1 MPRKKPFSGKQK
13 KKQIQ
18 EKRDRKKPE
27 GSGQRTNAAIS
38 HRSRQQSY
46 ELNSSEEERGS
57 GSDTECAA
65 GAGIPDVNKLNQQP
79 ISNKKQHDPNRFRLH
94 FEKDSRAEVE
104 RRKKQSMQPFE
115 ILPEEALEVDLGDI
129 YQPGSVLDMPKRPT
143 WNYSLSKEQVEAR
156 EEAMFQEYLH
166 NIFSKY
172 SSRQLSYFEINLE
185 TWRQLWRVLEMSD
198 IVLLITD
205 IRHPAL
211 HFSPAL
217 YDYVTKELRRHL
229 ILVLNKID
237 LAPPSLVVAWLA
249 YMKERFPDVHVVRF
263 TSFPRE
269 NLTPNSIDPGKVL
282 HRKRRKG
289 AYTAVGPMQLLKAC
303 QTVCQG
309 RVDLSSWSE
318 KIEAELRGEEGLAA
332 KIIESTEAETV
343 PDTSFSEHTFFRDGV
358 LTIGCV
364 GHPNVGKSSL
374 MNGLCGR
381 KVVSASRTPG
391 HTKHFQTIFLT
402 PTVKLCDSPGLVFP
416 SLVDRQLQILS
427 GMFPV
432 AQVQEPYTAVGY
444 LAQRV
449 NLIPILKIKHPLYGS
464 KPKEGETEEW
474 SAWDICEAWA
484 EKRGFMTSKAARHDV
499 YRAANNLLRLAV
511 EGRLCL
517 CMRPPGYTN
526 QKEQW
531 EQHPETLEIS
541 KIQEQHKQLN
551 PEEIDQSEFTSSGG
565 EESDAD
571 IESNEVERDTDTRR
585 RRRRKAR
592 EDSEG
597 DRLVATSNK
606 FALLS
611 AE

>member
-1 MPRKKPFSGKQK
+1 MPRKKPYSGKQK
-13 KKQIQ
+13 KKQLQ
-18 EKRDRKKPE
+18 EKRDKKKGD
-27 GSGQRTNAAIS
+27 GSSSGRTNAAIS

-46 ELNSSEEERGS
+46 ELNSSEEEQGS
-57 GSDTECAA
+57 GSDAEQNA
-65 GAGIPDVNKLNQQP
+65 GASVPDVNRLNYQP
-79 ISNKKQHDPNRFRLH
+79 VRTDKYDPNRFHLH

-104 RRKKQSMQPFE
+104 KRKKQSMQPFV
-115 ILPEEALEVDLGDI
+115 ILPETALEVNLEDI
-129 YQPGSVLDMPKRPT
+129 YQPGSVLDMPKRPP
-143 WNYSLSKEQVEAR
+143 WDYSLTKEKLEAR
-156 EEAMFQEYLH
+156 EEAVFQEYLKK
-166 NIFSKY
+166 IFTIYPTK
-172 SSRQLSYFEINLE
+172 QLSFFEINLE
-185 TWRQLWRVLEMSD
+185 TWRQIWRVLEMSD
-198 IVLLITD
+198 IILLITD
-205 IRHPAL
+205 IRHPAV

-217 YDYVTKELRRHL
+217 YDYVTKDLHKHL

-237 LAPPSLVVAWLA
+237 LAPPSLVVAWHT
-249 YMKERFPDVHVVRF
+249 YMKEKFPDVHVVCF

-269 NLTPNSIDPGKVL
+269 NLTPKSIDPGKVL
-282 HRKRRKG
+282 HRKRRRG

-303 QTVCQG
+303 ETICQG
-309 RVDLSSWSE
+309 KVDLSSWRD

-332 KIIESTEAETV
+332 KIIETSDTTQ
-343 PDTSFSEHTFFRDGV
+343 DTSFSEHEFFKESV

-374 MNGLCGR
+374 MNGLCGK

-402 PTVKLCDSPGLVFP
+402 PSVKLCDSPGLVFP

-427 GMFPV
+427 GMYPI

-449 NLIPILKIKHPLYGS
+449 NLVPILKIKHPLYGN
-464 KPKEGETEEW
+464 KPGKEELEEW

-511 EGRLCL
+511 EGRLCM
-517 CMRPPGYTN
+517 CMRPPNYTS
-526 QKEQW
+526 QKDKW
-531 EQHPETLEIS
+531 EHHPDTLEIS
-541 KIQEQHKQLN
+541 KIQEQHKELN
-551 PEEIDQSEFTSSGG
+551 PEEIDQSEFTSSAG
-565 EESDAD
+565 EDSDAD

-585 RRRRKAR
+585 RRRRKAK
-592 EDSEG
+592 EDGETE
-597 DRLVATSNK
+597 RLVATSNK
-606 FALLS
+606 FALLT